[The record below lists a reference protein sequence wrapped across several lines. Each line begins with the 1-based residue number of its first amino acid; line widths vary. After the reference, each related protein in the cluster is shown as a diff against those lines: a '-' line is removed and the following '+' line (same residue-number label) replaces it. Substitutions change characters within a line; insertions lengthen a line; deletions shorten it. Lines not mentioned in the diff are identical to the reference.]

1 MSPSGGL
8 RPTGRWAQSY
18 NRTPMDDPTHNSEH
32 DEAQGADAG
41 VAADSAAGAGARHR
55 TMHGATL
62 GAAPDKRL
70 IISLALNLVITLLQV
85 AGGIIA
91 NSLGLLSD
99 AAHNLSDVVA
109 LGMSLWA
116 VRLGRRP
123 ATPRRTF
130 AYKRAEILVAMFNS
144 AVLIAISVY
153 IIIEAVRRLLDPQ
166 PVEGLWVVGFAA
178 GGLVINAF
186 AAFLLRSHHH
196 DLNLRSA
203 FLHLVGDA
211 LTSLGVM
218 LSGLIVYL
226 FEWNYADAIVSIV
239 VSLWI
244 GREAFA
250 IVRSTVN
257 VLMEGTPEGVD
268 FAEVERAVLAVPGV
282 RGVHDLHIWSI
293 SSSDLA
299 MSAHVEAED
308 TALSETGALL
318 TKVKDMLAREF
329 GVGHVTLE
337 LETVGG
343 ECAGGSCDLPP
354 ESLSNNSRHL
364 GHQH

>member
-1 MSPSGGL
+1 MDRNSPHISPRG
-8 RPTGRWAQSY
+8 PS
-18 NRTPMDDPTHNSEH
+18 
-32 DEAQGADAG
+32 
-41 VAADSAAGAGARHR
+41 
-55 TMHGATL
+55 L

-70 IISLALNLVITLLQV
+70 ILSLALNLVITLLQV
-85 AGGIIA
+85 VGGIAA

-109 LGMSLWA
+109 LGLSLWA

-130 AYKRAEILVAMFNS
+130 AYKRAEILVAMLNS

-153 IIIEAVRRLLDPQ
+153 IIVEAVGRLLHPHAVQ
-166 PVEGLWVVGFAA
+166 GLWVVGFAG
-178 GGLVINAF
+178 GGLVINGL
-186 AAFLLRSHHH
+186 AAFLLRSQGR

-211 LTSLGVM
+211 ATSFGVM
-218 LSGLIVYL
+218 VSGLVVYL
-226 FEWNYADAIVSIV
+226 TGWNYADAIVSIL
-239 VSLWI
+239 VSIWI
-244 GREAFA
+244 GREALA

-257 VLMEGTPEGVD
+257 VLMEGTPEGLE
-268 FAEVERAVLAVPGV
+268 FTEVERVILDIPGV

-299 MSAHVEAED
+299 LSAHLEADD
-308 TALSETGALL
+308 TALSATGSLL
-318 TKVKDMLAREF
+318 TSVKEELSRRF

-337 LETVGG
+337 VETVGG
-343 ECAGGSCDLPP
+343 ECAGSSCELPRQNHGENRDENRSEKP
-354 ESLSNNSRHL
+354 SHNHRYL
-364 GHQH
+364 GHRH

>member
-1 MSPSGGL
+1 MDEHPDHDRG
-8 RPTGRWAQSY
+8 PTHPDR
-18 NRTPMDDPTHNSEH
+18 DPTFE
-32 DEAQGADAG
+32 
-41 VAADSAAGAGARHR
+41 
-55 TMHGATL
+55 
-62 GAAPDKRL
+62 PDRRL
-70 IISLALNLVITLLQV
+70 IVSLVLNLLITLLQV
-85 AGGIIA
+85 VGGVIA

-144 AVLIAISVY
+144 AVLVAISVY
-153 IIIEAVRRLLDPQ
+153 IIVEAIRRLLDPQ
-166 PVEGLWVVGFAA
+166 PVEGLWVIGFAA
-178 GGLVINAF
+178 GGLLINAL

-211 LTSLGVM
+211 ATSFGVM
-218 LSGLIVYL
+218 LSGLVVYL
-226 FEWNYADAIVSIV
+226 WDWNYADAIVSIL

-257 VLMEGTPEGVD
+257 VLMEGTPEGMELVD
-268 FAEVERAVLAVPGV
+268 VQKAMLAIPGV
-282 RGVHDLHIWSI
+282 EGVHDLHIWSI

-299 MSAHVEAED
+299 LSAHVEVED
-308 TALSETGALL
+308 AALSQIGSVVAAVKEALAH
-318 TKVKDMLAREF
+318 DF

-337 LETVGG
+337 LEMAGG
-343 ECAGGSCDLPP
+343 ECAGGRCDLPAKQIHKNGRDGDHSGP
-354 ESLSNNSRHL
+354 S
-364 GHQH
+364 GHAGHSH